1 MYIAMNRFKVKPGS
15 EQAFEDIWKNR
26 DSNLKS
32 VPGFVE
38 FHMLKG
44 PKNEE
49 NTLYSSHTVWASHS
63 DFEAWT
69 KSQAFRDSHKN
80 AGKNDVHYDGHP
92 QFEGFEVIHSLTL
105 S

>member
-15 EQAFEDIWKNR
+15 EQDFEDIWQNR

-44 PKNEE
+44 PKQVAY
-49 NTLYSSHTVWASHS
+49 TLYSSHTVWASHS

-69 KSQAFRDSHKN
+69 KSQAFRDSHKH
-80 AGKNDVHYDGHP
+80 AGKNKVHYDGHP

>member
-15 EQAFEDIWKNR
+15 EQAFEEIWQNR

-44 PKNEE
+44 PKQEAY
-49 NTLYSSHTVWASHS
+49 TLYSSHTVWASYS

-69 KSQAFRDSHKN
+69 KSQAFRDSHKH
-80 AGKNDVHYDGHP
+80 AGKNKVHYDGHP

-105 S
+105 N

>member
-15 EQAFEDIWKNR
+15 EGAFENIWKNR

-44 PKNEE
+44 PKQEAY
-49 NTLYSSHTVWASHS
+49 TLYSSHTVWASYS